1 MGGGRNLNSIAF
13 VPSFRGI
20 LENAVGGL
28 IAVAGLAVA
37 AWGISHINAP
47 LALWIVFL
55 IAGGAL
61 CVGIFVGW
69 AARYGDN
76 LLGYQA
82 DLLSEA
88 MLGLREIVAG
98 KLTVSFEEFLE
109 RGVLAPARFGLSA
122 ERGEEIRLSIIE
134 PNGET
139 FRMIYE
145 AGHSLGRKNDFSL
158 PKASVAG
165 HALET
170 RELQWTG
177 DVESDDRWQAHP
189 KANKARSYGSLVCMP
204 IIVGAE
210 PVAILNVLS
219 SAKHAFF
226 QSDLTYIELLGGFI
240 GLAWALTKDAESSH
254 RLPELQENEVSERK
268 GT

>member
-1 MGGGRNLNSIAF
+1 

-20 LENAVGGL
+20 LENALGGL
-28 IAVAGLAVA
+28 IGLALLA
-37 AWGISHINAP
+37 AGAWGVSHIDAP

-55 IAGGAL
+55 VVGGVAL
-61 CVGIFVGW
+61 LSFLLGW

-88 MLGLREIVAG
+88 MLGLREMVAG
-98 KLTVSFEEFLE
+98 KLSVSFEEFLE

-134 PNGET
+134 PSEGDT

-158 PKASVAG
+158 PKASMAG
-165 HALET
+165 HALES
-170 RELQWTG
+170 RALQWTG
-177 DVESDDRWQAHP
+177 DVESDDRWQVHP
-189 KANKARSYGSLVCMP
+189 KANAARRYGSLACMP
-204 IIVGAE
+204 IIVGDE
-210 PVAILNVLS
+210 PLAILNVLS

-240 GLAWALTKDAESSH
+240 GLAWALTKAADSSH
-254 RLPELQENEVSERK
+254 RLPELQENQVGERK

>member
-1 MGGGRNLNSIAF
+1 LNSIAF
-13 VPSFRGI
+13 VPSFRAI
-20 LENAVGGL
+20 LENVLGGL
-28 IAVAGLAVA
+28 IGLVVLAAG
-37 AWGISHINAP
+37 AWGISHVDAP

-55 IAGGAL
+55 IAIAAGCLGFFLGG
-61 CVGIFVGW
+61 

-82 DLLSEA
+82 DLLSDA

-98 KLTVSFEEFLE
+98 KLNVSFEEFLE

-134 PNGET
+134 PDGDA
-139 FRMIYE
+139 FRMTYE
-145 AGHSLGRKNDFSL
+145 AGHSLGRKNNFSL
-158 PKASVAG
+158 SKASMAG

-177 DVESDDRWQAHP
+177 DVEADDRWRLHP
-189 KANKARSYGSLVCMP
+189 KANESRSYGSLACMP
-204 IIVGAE
+204 IIADDE

-219 SAKHAFF
+219 SAKHAFLT
-226 QSDLTYIELLGGFI
+226 SDLTYIELLGGFI
-240 GLAWALTKDAESSH
+240 GLAWALTKAADASH